1 MRIEELHLKNFRCFK
16 ELDIT
21 FPKDPKID
29 PKGSNLA
36 VFIGLNGAGK
46 TAILDA
52 ISLLLSMTYKG
63 WIIKT
68 KSLTVFSDND
78 ITINTEKVI
87 GEIKFNGL
95 LYQVYKDKNIPL
107 SEIRYVDFDNNYDE
121 LSLKSLDASN
131 FTILQ
136 YTATRKKVANLGY
149 NNFNEETD
157 SFDDFKN
164 WFIEEDAKEGRLI
177 REKKDF
183 NITNP
188 KLDIIRKAIERF
200 CSSIS
205 NMKVSS
211 LRTKDIGDTNIVVDW
226 DKLTL
231 SLEQL
236 SEGQRNLLLLVSDIS
251 FSLLNVQEIRNSF
264 FSDNPDTVLQ
274 REGIVLI
281 DEIELHLHPQW
292 QREVLPA
299 LQKTFPNIQF
309 IVTTHSPQVLSNLKK
324 EEVFILKDN
333 KIVEVTPHI
342 EGRDSNSILSE
353 LFGVDERPER
363 FKNQL
368 KQLYNAIDDENL
380 SEAKKILAELTV
392 AFGEQD
398 TEIVRANLHLSFAE
412 E

>member
-164 WFIEEDAKEGRLI
+164 WFIEEDAKEGRL
-177 REKKDF
+177 
-183 NITNP
+183 
-188 KLDIIRKAIERF
+188 
-200 CSSIS
+200 
-205 NMKVSS
+205 
-211 LRTKDIGDTNIVVDW
+211 
-226 DKLTL
+226 
-231 SLEQL
+231 
-236 SEGQRNLLLLVSDIS
+236 
-251 FSLLNVQEIRNSF
+251 
-264 FSDNPDTVLQ
+264 
-274 REGIVLI
+274 
-281 DEIELHLHPQW
+281 
-292 QREVLPA
+292 
-299 LQKTFPNIQF
+299 
-309 IVTTHSPQVLSNLKK
+309 
-324 EEVFILKDN
+324 
-333 KIVEVTPHI
+333 
-342 EGRDSNSILSE
+342 
-353 LFGVDERPER
+353 
-363 FKNQL
+363 
-368 KQLYNAIDDENL
+368 
-380 SEAKKILAELTV
+380 
-392 AFGEQD
+392 
-398 TEIVRANLHLSFAE
+398 
-412 E
+412 